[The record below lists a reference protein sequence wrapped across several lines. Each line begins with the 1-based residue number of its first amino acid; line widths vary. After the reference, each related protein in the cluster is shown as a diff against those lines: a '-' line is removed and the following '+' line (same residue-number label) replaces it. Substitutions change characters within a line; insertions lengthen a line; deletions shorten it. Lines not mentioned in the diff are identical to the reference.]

1 MTFASWRSFWNFS
14 HEVRSSRRYMASPES
29 QAFLDELARTSTSR
43 AGRIPAG
50 THFCRAQ
57 VAHSNRD
64 DRHAGPMPEPALP
77 QRMMPRPDAASE
89 GRANPEGIPR
99 LYMAD
104 NRHTAIAEVRPWI
117 GSLVSVAILRTTRD
131 LKVLDCRADDGGIMF
146 FEHEPDEAEREGA
159 IWTQVARAFREP
171 VLRGD
176 DRAGYAATQVIA
188 ELFEHQGY
196 DGILYGSGFGK
207 GSTNVVLFDTTAAEI
222 VACEIH
228 AIRDVTLDHHEI
240 DNPSHVRKKD
250 DGSTEVYRMVI
261 TAIGPVGGPMINL
274 EDDDEVDVVEPPSS
288 PDNP

>member
-1 MTFASWRSFWNFS
+1 MPSA
-14 HEVRSSRRYMASPES
+14 ESR
-29 QAFLDELARTSTSR
+29 AFLDELARTSASR
-43 AGRIPAG
+43 TGRIPAG
-50 THFCRAQ
+50 KHFCRAQ
-57 VAHSNRD
+57 VAHAERE
-64 DRHAGPMPEPALP
+64 DRHAGPIPGPALP
-77 QRMMPRPDAASE
+77 DRMMPRPDAASE

-131 LKVLDCRADDGGIMF
+131 LKVVDCRPDDGGIMF
-146 FEHEPDEAEREGA
+146 FEHEPDEPGREA
-159 IWTQVARAFREP
+159 AVWTQVARAFREP

-228 AIRDVTLDHHEI
+228 AVRDVTLDHHET
-240 DNPSHVRKKD
+240 DNPYHVRKKE
-250 DGSTEVYRMVI
+250 DGSTELFRMVI
-261 TAIGPVGGPMINL
+261 TAIGPVSGPMISF
-274 EDDDEVDVVEPPSS
+274 EDDDNADVPEPPSAS
-288 PDNP
+288 PANPEAEGPADG

>member
-1 MTFASWRSFWNFS
+1 MAQLLELQPRGKEFAAI
-14 HEVRSSRRYMASPES
+14 H
-29 QAFLDELARTSTSR
+29 AFGRNLDELARTSASR

-50 THFCRAQ
+50 KHFCRAQ
-57 VAHSNRD
+57 VAHAERE
-64 DRHAGPMPEPALP
+64 DRHVGPIPGPALP
-77 QRMMPRPDAASE
+77 ERMMPRPDAASE

-131 LKVLDCRADDGGIMF
+131 LKVVDCRPDDGGIML
-146 FEHEPDEAEREGA
+146 FEHEPDGAEREAA

-188 ELFEHQGY
+188 ELFEHLGY

-222 VACEIH
+222 IACEIH
-228 AIRDVTLDHHEI
+228 AVRDVTLDHHEI
-240 DNPSHVRKKD
+240 DNPYHVRKKE

-261 TAIGPVGGPMINL
+261 TSIGPVGGPMINL
-274 EDDDEVDVVEPPSS
+274 EDDGEADVIEPPSSS